1 MLIHFSRC
9 SCGRLWSL
17 SSSFYTCSE
26 EGDILPDYLLQSVP
40 LRLEYA
46 LRSVLTFD
54 VVRRKLMFQMVQMFN
69 VLFNFF
75 KAYMY

>member
-1 MLIHFSRC
+1 
-9 SCGRLWSL
+9 
-17 SSSFYTCSE
+17 
-26 EGDILPDYLLQSVP
+26 VP

-54 VVRRKLMFQMVQMFN
+54 VVRRKLLFQIVQIMN